1 MKPSMGILLFP
12 VILLQCSLLGLGVG
26 ILMASLTTKYKDLNF
41 IYNIFIRFWMYASPV
56 VYPISVMPEK
66 WHYLASFNPMVGI
79 IELSRNLIF
88 GVSALD
94 HEYVINGIIMTALIL
109 FIGLLMFNRAEKT
122 FLDTV

>member
-1 MKPSMGILLFP
+1 MKPSAGILLFP
-12 VILLQCSLLGLGVG
+12 IILLQCSLLGLGVG

-56 VYPISVMPEK
+56 VYPISVIPEK

-88 GVSALD
+88 GVSALN
-94 HEYVINGIIMTALIL
+94 HEYMINGIIMTALIL
-109 FIGLLMFNRAEKT
+109 FIGLLMFNRTEKT